1 MTASSASELRFSTMP
16 GASEAVLKFLFF
28 MRSACSPAPLCHTVI
43 CALCMY
49 ISPPPRT
56 RAHTFI
62 ERWRKS
68 SLRPLS
74 SSEITMSLPK
84 PESGRANAFTTALRG
99 HGGHPKCA
107 DGRLPGYAPRTW
119 VTLTFLAALA
129 NQRRLELALGGA
141 DKLAQCAF
149 DLADLLGVFQRVL
162 GVVHIHNAD
171 HDFLARA
178 MSSHQPLLCQRAIAG
193 HVRRDFPTHAG
204 SEQRRG
210 AAAGAHYGELL
221 KLSGHLLLLKV
232 VLALDERLKLG
243 VWAVFDPFRV
253 PQHLRQTEQ
262 VGGQCKDG
270 GWWQRGPLGQR
281 AR

>member
-1 MTASSASELRFSTMP
+1 
-16 GASEAVLKFLFF
+16 
-28 MRSACSPAPLCHTVI
+28 
-43 CALCMY
+43 MY
-49 ISPPPRT
+49 ISPPPRA

-68 SLRPLS
+68 SFRPLS

-84 PESGRANAFTTALRG
+84 PESGRATAFIASRN

-107 DGRLPGYAPRTW
+107 DGRLPEYTARTW
-119 VTLTFLAALA
+119 VTRTFLAALA

-141 DKLAQCAF
+141 DKLAHCAF

-171 HDFLARA
+171 HDFL
-178 MSSHQPLLCQRAIAG
+178 SSHQPSLCQSAIAG
-193 HVRRDFPTHAG
+193 HVRRQFPTHAG

-210 AAAGAHYGELL
+210 AAAGPHYGELL

-270 GWWQRGPLGQR
+270 GWWQWGPLGQR
-281 AR
+281 ALAQEAPPRGKARLASTQWLPQHRSSPTALTVSAPVSLTA

>member
-1 MTASSASELRFSTMP
+1 
-16 GASEAVLKFLFF
+16 
-28 MRSACSPAPLCHTVI
+28 
-43 CALCMY
+43 
-49 ISPPPRT
+49 
-56 RAHTFI
+56 
-62 ERWRKS
+62 
-68 SLRPLS
+68 LRPLS

-210 AAAGAHYGELL
+210 AAAGAYYGELL